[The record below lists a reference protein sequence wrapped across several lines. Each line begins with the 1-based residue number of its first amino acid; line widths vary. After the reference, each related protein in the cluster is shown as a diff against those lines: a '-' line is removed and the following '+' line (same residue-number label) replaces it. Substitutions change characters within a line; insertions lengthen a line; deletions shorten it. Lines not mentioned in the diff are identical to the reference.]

1 MNDLKEAFQ
10 QEAVVKRIHELENYI
25 DTNIELKEKMQNLKL
40 LQKQMVN
47 AKEYGQ
53 SKQYALYNDEYQKL
67 YQQIL
72 DYPFVE
78 EYLDLLEEANQMLI
92 TVTNIIETKI
102 NLKLR

>member
-1 MNDLKEAFQ
+1 MNDLKEAIQ

-25 DTNIELKEKMQNLKL
+25 DSNIELKEKMQDLKL

-53 SKQYALYNDEYQKL
+53 VKQYSLYNDEYQKL

-78 EYLDLLEEANQMLI
+78 EYLELLEEANQMLI

-102 NLKLR
+102 NSKLR